1 MEGLFE
7 FLDFETL
14 DEMPDVL
21 DNEEPTL
28 ESEGV
33 EGHKEGEPTK
43 EA

>member
-7 FLDFETL
+7 FLDFEEL
-14 DEMPDVL
+14 DERLDDL
-21 DNEEPTL
+21 DNGSPTL